1 MQLKNRQS
9 RLRPSKWR
17 GLIAGAALVMLGLL
31 LDGCALTPRQEL
43 SDLSNYV
50 VLSGAVTREGDSRAP
65 SVVVLY
71 CDRGDS
77 YQVARYRVLPEPGS
91 FAFVLPREHC
101 RLAAFEDL
109 NGNLVYDRGEPAG
122 YYGPVDLR
130 PVAAHAIEHPGTIRE
145 VDGLQITISE
155 TGSIPNDLPS
165 EVASTDPVRHVG
177 LEDPTFAKAYRLKG
191 LWQPLAFLK
200 EIGAGVLPLEKYDAA
215 KIPVLFIH
223 GSGGSPQDWRYFI
236 EHLDRTRYQPWVYY
250 YPSGLPLEASAVW
263 LNTVIERMHD
273 EYRFDHLYVTAHSM
287 GGLVARR
294 FIALNAAARN
304 DYIDLFVSLATP
316 WGGVPAARLGADLMP
331 VPVPSWADLVPE
343 GRFIRSLQED
353 PIPHTVK
360 HYLFF
365 AYKDGPGFR
374 AASSDGVVSLESQL
388 DQWAQSEAAGVVG
401 FNEDH
406 AGVLTSRAA
415 FTAYACVLEM
425 AAPRNGAGECHDPFP
440 TSLSADRRAS
450 GASGVRGSIKPF
462 GMTLAGRVR

>member
-1 MQLKNRQS
+1 MS
-9 RLRPSKWR
+9 HVMPSKWP
-17 GLIAGAALVMLGLL
+17 GPTAGAVLLMLGLL
-31 LDGCALTPRQEL
+31 LEGCALTPRQEL

-50 VLSGAVTREGDSRAP
+50 VVSGAVARAGDARAP
-65 SVVVLY
+65 AVVVLY
-71 CDRGDS
+71 CDRGGR
-77 YQVARYRVLPEPGS
+77 YRVARYRVLAESGS

-109 NGNLVYDRGEPAG
+109 NGNLAYDPGERAG

-130 PVAAHAIEHPGTIRE
+130 PVAAPAGEHPRVTIRGT
-145 VDGLQITISE
+145 DGLRVTISE
-155 TGSIPNDLPS
+155 TGSIPNDLPWN
-165 EVASTDPVRHVG
+165 VAASAEPVGHDLLDDPLG
-177 LEDPTFAKAYRLKG
+177 LEDPTFANAYRRKG

-200 EIGAGVLPLEKYDAA
+200 EIGARVLPLEKYDSA
-215 KIPVLFIH
+215 KIPVLFVH

-236 EHLDRTRYQPWVYY
+236 EHLDRARYQAWVYY
-250 YPSGLPLEASAVW
+250 YPTGLPLEASAVW
-263 LNTVIERMHD
+263 LNTIIERMHD
-273 EYRFDHLYVTAHSM
+273 EYGFDHLHVTAHSM

-294 FIALNAAARN
+294 FIALNAAAGN

-316 WGGVPAARLGADLMP
+316 WGGVPSAKLGAELMP

-365 AYKDGPGFR
+365 AYKDGAGFR
-374 AASSDGVVSLESQL
+374 TVSSDGVVTLESQL
-388 DQWAQSEAAGVVG
+388 DQWAQAQAAGVVG

-415 FTAYACVLEM
+415 FRAYACVLET
-425 AAPRNGAGECHDPFP
+425 AAAGNGSGECHDPSP
-440 TSLSADRRAS
+440 TSPSADRRGF
-450 GASGVRGSIKPF
+450 GASRVRGSVKPS
-462 GMTLAGRVR
+462 G

>member
-200 EIGAGVLPLEKYDAA
+200 EVGAGVLPLEKYDAA

-263 LNTVIERMHD
+263 LNTLIERMHD
-273 EYRFDHLYVTAHSM
+273 EYRFHHLYVTAHSM

-294 FIALNAAARN
+294 FIALNAAAKN
-304 DYIDLFVSLATP
+304 DYVDLFVSLATP
-316 WGGVPAARLGADLMP
+316 WGGVPAARLGAELMP
-331 VPVPSWADLVPE
+331 VPVQSWADLVPE
-343 GRFIRSLQED
+343 GQFIRSLQED

-374 AASSDGVVSLESQL
+374 VASSDGVVSLESQL
-388 DQWAQSEAAGVVG
+388 DRWAQAQAAGVMG
-401 FNEDH
+401 FNDDH
-406 AGVLTSRAA
+406 SGVLTSPAA
-415 FTAYACVLEM
+415 FRAYACVLEM
-425 AAPRNGAGECHDPFP
+425 TAAGKRAAECHDPP
-440 TSLSADRRAS
+440 PASPSPDRRAF
-450 GASGVRGSIKPF
+450 GAGLSGVRGSGKPP
-462 GMTLAGRVR
+462 G